1 MNKTQEEA
9 WISLFLVA
17 PAVVICGALAIGLA
31 YVQALPLAF
40 LLIQFAAF
48 NVFLGFLGFTPFIT
62 NKILKKRK
70 RIIFDERDKIINK
83 RAAFVSFG
91 VVWLYFVIACITVWW
106 MFGPQGSVSV
116 NLLPAILISGLIVII
131 IVRSVAVLVQ
141 YGRGG
146 KGEKNHE

>member
-1 MNKTQEEA
+1 MDFAVFSSTCCCHLRS
-9 WISLFLVA
+9 ISHRACVCPSFT
-17 PAVVICGALAIGLA
+17 
-31 YVQALPLAF
+31 

-70 RIIFDERDKIINK
+70 RIIFDERDKVINK
-83 RAAFVSFG
+83 RAAFVSFV

-116 NLLPAILISGLIVII
+116 NLLPAILIGGLIVII
-131 IVRSVAVLVQ
+131 IVRSVAILIQ
-141 YGRGG
+141 YGMGG
-146 KGEKNHE
+146 KDGEN

>member
-1 MNKTQEEA
+1 MNKIQEEA
-9 WISLFLVA
+9 WVSLFLVV

-62 NKILKKRK
+62 SKILKKRK

-83 RAAFVSFG
+83 RAAFVSF
-91 VVWLYFVIACITVWW
+91 VFVWLYFVIACITVWW
-106 MFGPQGSVSV
+106 MFGPQGTVSV
-116 NLLPAILISGLIVII
+116 NLLPAILIGGLIVII
-131 IVRSVAVLVQ
+131 IVRSVAILIQ

-146 KGEKNHE
+146 KDNE